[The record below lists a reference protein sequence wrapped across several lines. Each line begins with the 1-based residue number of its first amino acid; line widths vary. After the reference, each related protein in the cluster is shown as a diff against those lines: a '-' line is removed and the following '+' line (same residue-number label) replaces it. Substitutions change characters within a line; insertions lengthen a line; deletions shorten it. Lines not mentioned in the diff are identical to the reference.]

1 MREGTESS
9 SNPHQISLEQ
19 LPGMAE
25 EVQRRGAGGGVSDF
39 SVLCSALNKCNLQK
53 TLIETVNA
61 FVDSISVMRKNVP
74 KLPSY
79 KQEYLA
85 RQFSLS
91 DYNAHDAVGDVIMLE
106 SSPRQTLMKHSH
118 SSDCHLLQEI
128 FNDEKSSNN
137 RSLYVLIG

>member
-1 MREGTESS
+1 
-9 SNPHQISLEQ
+9 
-19 LPGMAE
+19 MAE

-79 KQEYLA
+79 KQEYLLHDNLVYQTIMHMM
-85 RQFSLS
+85 RLVTSL
-91 DYNAHDAVGDVIMLE
+91 
-106 SSPRQTLMKHSH
+106 
-118 SSDCHLLQEI
+118 C
-128 FNDEKSSNN
+128 
-137 RSLYVLIG
+137 

>member
-1 MREGTESS
+1 MRKGTESS

-61 FVDSISVMRKNVP
+61 FVDSISVMRKKRSKASELQAGVP
-74 KLPSY
+74 CTT
-79 KQEYLA
+79 
-85 RQFSLS
+85 
-91 DYNAHDAVGDVIMLE
+91 I
-106 SSPRQTLMKHSH
+106 
-118 SSDCHLLQEI
+118 
-128 FNDEKSSNN
+128 
-137 RSLYVLIG
+137 

>member
-1 MREGTESS
+1 
-9 SNPHQISLEQ
+9 
-19 LPGMAE
+19 MAE

-39 SVLCSALNKCNLQK
+39 SVLCRALNKCNLQK

-91 DYNAHDAVGDVIMLE
+91 DYDAVGDVIMLE
-106 SSPRQTLMKHSH
+106 SSPRQTLLKHSH

-128 FNDEKSSNN
+128 FNDEKSSNI

>member
-1 MREGTESS
+1 
-9 SNPHQISLEQ
+9 
-19 LPGMAE
+19 MAE

-79 KQEYLA
+79 KQENLA

-91 DYNAHDAVGDVIMLE
+91 DYNEHDAVGDVIMLE